1 VPKPYFVPGTPP
13 PGAKRRPYVS
23 FSYHRYFHRMH
34 SMTKLFIPFPL
45 KMERFAGD
53 IRSWAS
59 VRKKKTYCYPFRI
72 DDSFS

>member
-1 VPKPYFVPGTPP
+1 
-13 PGAKRRPYVS
+13 
-23 FSYHRYFHRMH
+23 MH